1 MGIDTTFMPL
11 YPTTL
16 VGTSAIQ
23 AVPAGTG
30 AALAV
35 GTFRCKNI
43 HATIRQ
49 YLGWGPTAAAAI
61 ATAPTA
67 AVPQNNISIEPGQA
81 VYLNL
86 QSSVFFITT
95 TAASVEVTPG
105 LGGAGAG

>member
-1 MGIDTTFMPL
+1 MSVDTTFTPV
-11 YPTTL
+11 YATTL

-23 AVPAGTG
+23 AVPQGSAF
-30 AALAV
+30 LPV
-35 GTFRCKNI
+35 DTFRCKNI

-49 YLGWGPTAAAAI
+49 YLGWGPTSATAL

-86 QSSVFFITT
+86 PASAFFITT

-105 LGGAGAG
+105 TGGSGAG

>member
-1 MGIDTTFMPL
+1 MPVDTTFTPV
-11 YPTTL
+11 YATTL

-23 AVPAGTG
+23 AIPAGS
-30 AALAV
+30 AFICV
-35 GTFRCKNI
+35 DTFRCKNI

-61 ATAPTA
+61 ATPPTA

-86 QSSVFFITT
+86 PSSVFFITT
-95 TAASVEVTPG
+95 TAASVE
-105 LGGAGAG
+105 